1 MGIDRTVV
9 YTISLGD
16 FANGVA
22 VFWLKVI
29 GLRQCSTSVNRFC
42 AKRKHFAQLTF
53 ADSCKSLPN
62 IDGRNVSLPYQPIN
76 GISTD
81 AKHGYR
87 FVDRDIISGLGYI
100 LHDVI
105 QLAHPLLGGL
115 SLVIGP
121 LRASSR
127 AVLRIKCLCDEC
139 ITAILALPFN
149 LKLSRWHVVPF

>member
-29 GLRQCSTSVNRFC
+29 GLGQCPTSVNRFC
-42 AKRKHFAQLTF
+42 AKRKHYAQLTF

-87 FVDRDIISGLGYI
+87 FVDGDIISGLGYI

-105 QLAHPLLGGL
+105 
-115 SLVIGP
+115 
-121 LRASSR
+121 
-127 AVLRIKCLCDEC
+127 
-139 ITAILALPFN
+139 
-149 LKLSRWHVVPF
+149 